1 MLHGRL
7 RDDLL
12 PAPWT
17 RQCGGATAQ
26 AWPQTQVRIS
36 LCACARD
43 VPLDRLRRRVFR
55 GGAAWRGC
63 RQGGQRVLV
72 DEYEWEEHSAADGG
86 VVYVVG
92 TG

>member
-1 MLHGRL
+1 MICFPRHGL
-7 RDDLL
+7 DSAAVL
-12 PAPWT
+12 PLKP
-17 RQCGGATAQ
+17 
-26 AWPQTQVRIS
+26 PQTRVRIS
-36 LCACARD
+36 LCARARD

-63 RQGGQRVLV
+63 RRGGQRVLV